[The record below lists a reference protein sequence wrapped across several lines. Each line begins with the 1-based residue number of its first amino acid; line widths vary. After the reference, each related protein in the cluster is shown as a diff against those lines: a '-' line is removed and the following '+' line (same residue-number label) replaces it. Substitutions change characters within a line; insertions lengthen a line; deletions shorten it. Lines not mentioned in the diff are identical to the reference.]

1 MAPMDDTPQQIG
13 RYRIERK
20 LGAGSMGNVYLAHDG
35 DLDRPVAIKTVRD
48 LGLDEHTRELFLQRF
63 KNEARAA
70 ARLHHPNIVQIFDVG
85 DDPTVG
91 PYLVFEYVDG
101 KTLKDRLRAGP
112 LSPQETVDV
121 AAQMAGALDTAHI
134 AGVIHRDLKPEN
146 LLLTESGQVKL
157 ADFGIARVPNATLT
171 REGQFLGTPCYSAPE
186 TLRRGEYSV
195 KSDLFSFAAVV
206 YEMVTGERA
215 FPGIEA
221 MEVAQ
226 TVLNDEPLP
235 PSEANRGAGVP
246 SRVDQ
251 AILRGLRKD
260 PDERYPDARSLLA
273 ALRHAYGLPVSKRP
287 QIARQSS
294 RRGLLLAAVS
304 AAAVVAFFVI
314 WGPAEPLGEPVSNAG
329 EPAAAATETN
339 DGEPS
344 AARSP
349 DPSMEVPPEP
359 RVEQAPVEG
368 DDALTPHE
376 REEAAKDE
384 LARARRAIESNDFD
398 TAEVALDRALE
409 YDPDNPDI
417 ALLRSAVRD
426 MRPSA
431 LPDPRTERAPQPVG
445 EGP

>member
-1 MAPMDDTPQQIG
+1 MDDTPEQIG

-35 DLDRPVAIKTVRD
+35 DLDRPVAVKTVRD
-48 LGLDEHTRELFLQRF
+48 LGLDERTRDLFLDRF

-70 ARLHHPNIVQIFDVG
+70 ARLHHPNIIQIFDVG
-85 DDPTVG
+85 EDPTVG

-101 KTLKDRLRAGP
+101 MTLKERLRTGP
-112 LSPQETVDV
+112 LSPEQTVDF
-121 AAQMAGALDTAHI
+121 AAQVAGALDTAHI
-134 AGVIHRDLKPEN
+134 AGIIHRDLKPEN
-146 LLLTESGQVKL
+146 LLLTESGKVKL

-215 FPGIEA
+215 FPGLEA

-260 PDERYPDARSLLA
+260 PDERYPDARSLLM

-287 QIARQSS
+287 QIARKSS
-294 RRGLLLAAVS
+294 RRGFLVLAAVL
-304 AAAVVAFFVI
+304 AAAAWFLFRK
-314 WGPAEPLGEPVSNAG
+314 PPEPLGEPV
-329 EPAAAATETN
+329 
-339 DGEPS
+339 
-344 AARSP
+344 
-349 DPSMEVPPEP
+349 PEA
-359 RVEQAPVEG
+359 VEQAAGAPETNEGQPSAESAPEPPEGAAAKPKVEQELVEG

-384 LARARRAIESNDFD
+384 LARARRAIEDKDFD
-398 TAEVALDRALE
+398 TAEVALDRALV

-426 MRPSA
+426 MRSA
-431 LPDPRTERAPQPVG
+431 ELPELPEPRTERASEAVE
-445 EGP
+445 EGF